1 MAGREQR
8 NYCSVLRIV
17 NESTF
22 VFLLLMLFPCIIGRR
37 LICTLIT
44 MSLYSVDD
52 QMRKGLKRK
61 ESEFKQVLIR
71 KWGLSRDRNLT
82 LRIQLEQGNE
92 WNPFHPSKNGNEFAF
107 FQNVG
112 LSNILYSKR
121 IEESGKF
128 FFRREPTQR
137 THR

>member
-1 MAGREQR
+1 MIVLQVAGREQR

-22 VFLLLMLFPCIIGRR
+22 FLLLMLFPCIIGRR

-71 KWGLSRDRNLT
+71 KWGLSRDRNLS

-107 FQNVG
+107 FQNV
-112 LSNILYSKR
+112 LH
-121 IEESGKF
+121 F
-128 FFRREPTQR
+128 F
-137 THR
+137 HDDCKL

>member
-1 MAGREQR
+1 MIVLQVAGREQR

-17 NESTF
+17 NETTF
-22 VFLLLMLFPCIIGRR
+22 FLLLMLFPCIIGRR

-61 ESEFKQVLIR
+61 KSEFKQVLIR

-107 FQNVG
+107 FQNV
-112 LSNILYSKR
+112 LH
-121 IEESGKF
+121 F
-128 FFRREPTQR
+128 F
-137 THR
+137 HNDCKL

>member
-1 MAGREQR
+1 MIVLQVAGREQR

-22 VFLLLMLFPCIIGRR
+22 FLLLMLFPCIIGRR

-61 ESEFKQVLIR
+61 ESEFRQ
-71 KWGLSRDRNLT
+71 
-82 LRIQLEQGNE
+82 
-92 WNPFHPSKNGNEFAF
+92 AM
-107 FQNVG
+107 
-112 LSNILYSKR
+112 
-121 IEESGKF
+121 
-128 FFRREPTQR
+128 
-137 THR
+137 

>member
-1 MAGREQR
+1 MIVLQVAGREQR

-61 ESEFKQVLIR
+61 ESELRQALIR
-71 KWGLSRDRNLT
+71 KWGLLRDRDLT
-82 LRIQLEQGNE
+82 LRIQFEQGNE
-92 WNPFHPSKNGNEFAF
+92 WNPFHPSKNGNEFVF
-107 FQNVG
+107 FQNV
-112 LSNILYSKR
+112 LL
-121 IEESGKF
+121 F
-128 FFRREPTQR
+128 F
-137 THR
+137 HNDCKL

>member
-1 MAGREQR
+1 MIVLQVAGREQR

-22 VFLLLMLFPCIIGRR
+22 FLLLMLFPCIIGRR
-37 LICTLIT
+37 LIFTLIT

-107 FQNVG
+107 FQNV
-112 LSNILYSKR
+112 LL
-121 IEESGKF
+121 F
-128 FFRREPTQR
+128 F
-137 THR
+137 HNDCKL

>member
-1 MAGREQR
+1 MIVLQVAGREQR

-37 LICTLIT
+37 LIGTLIT

-61 ESEFKQVLIR
+61 ESELRQALIR
-71 KWGLSRDRNLT
+71 KWGLLRDRDLT
-82 LRIQLEQGNE
+82 LRIQFEQGNE
-92 WNPFHPSKNGNEFAF
+92 
-107 FQNVG
+107 
-112 LSNILYSKR
+112 
-121 IEESGKF
+121 
-128 FFRREPTQR
+128 
-137 THR
+137 

>member
-1 MAGREQR
+1 MIVLQVAGREQR

-22 VFLLLMLFPCIIGRR
+22 FLLLMLFPCIIGRR

-107 FQNVG
+107 FQNV
-112 LSNILYSKR
+112 LH
-121 IEESGKF
+121 F
-128 FFRREPTQR
+128 F
-137 THR
+137 HNDCKL

>member
-1 MAGREQR
+1 MIVLQVAGREQR

-61 ESEFKQVLIR
+61 ESEFRQVLIK

-107 FQNVG
+107 FQNV
-112 LSNILYSKR
+112 LH
-121 IEESGKF
+121 F
-128 FFRREPTQR
+128 F
-137 THR
+137 HNDCKL